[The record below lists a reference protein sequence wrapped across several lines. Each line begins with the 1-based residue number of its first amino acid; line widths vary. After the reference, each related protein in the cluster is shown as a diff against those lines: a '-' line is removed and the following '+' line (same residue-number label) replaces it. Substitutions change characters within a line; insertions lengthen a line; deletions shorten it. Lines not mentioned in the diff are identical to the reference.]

1 MGAPKYSLCLA
12 LFALA
17 ILPLC
22 SAQRAI
28 ILVRHAEKI
37 DDNLNGKD
45 VPLSKAGKDRA
56 QLLAEMLKDS
66 GITVIYA
73 TDTVRTRDTALPTAR
88 KLGLKIRNLEQHD
101 PEGAVRRMQHENAND
116 VVLIV
121 GHADT
126 LPGLLE
132 ALGYRREI
140 KIPNADYT
148 NFFVVIPREG
158 KAPSIIRV
166 GYGEDE
172 DEHDARRKNPPAPRR
187 KSAMPAPGQ
196 P

>member
-1 MGAPKYSLCLA
+1 MVSLCLA

-22 SAQRAI
+22 AAQQAI

-37 DDNLNGKD
+37 DDTLNGKD
-45 VPLSKAGKDRA
+45 VPLSKAGQERA
-56 QLLAEMLKDS
+56 RLLAEMLKDS

-73 TDTVRTRDTALPTAR
+73 TDTVRTRATALPLSR
-88 KLGLKIRNLEQHD
+88 QLGLPIRNLDQRD
-101 PEGAVRRMQHENAND
+101 PEAAIRRLRKENPND

-126 LPGLLE
+126 LPGLLQ
-132 ALGYRREI
+132 ALGYRREVRI
-140 KIPNADYT
+140 HSNEYT
-148 NFFVVIPREG
+148 NLFVVLPRAG
-158 KAPSIIRV
+158 KAPSVIRV

-172 DEHDARRKNPPAPRR
+172 GENDVRRKNPASPRR
-187 KSAMPAPGQ
+187 KSSLPPGAP
-196 P
+196 

>member
-1 MGAPKYSLCLA
+1 MRVIKLSFCLA
-12 LFALA
+12 LFTLA
-17 ILPLC
+17 ILPTC

-37 DDNLNGKD
+37 ADDMNARD
-45 VPLSKAGKDRA
+45 VPLSKAGQERA
-56 QLLAEMLKDS
+56 RLLAEMLKDS

-88 KLGLKIRNLEQHD
+88 KLGLKIRNLEQRD
-101 PEGAVRRMQHENAND
+101 PERAVSRMQHENAND

-132 ALGYRREI
+132 ALGYRRDVR
-140 KIPNADYT
+140 IPSNDYS

-158 KAPSIIRV
+158 KAPSVIRV
-166 GYGEDE
+166 AFGEDE
-172 DEHDARRKNPPAPRR
+172 GERDARRKDPPAPRR
-187 KSAMPAPGQ
+187 KSDPPPGE

>member
-1 MGAPKYSLCLA
+1 MRARKYSFCLA

-17 ILPLC
+17 ILPTC
-22 SAQRAI
+22 AAQRAI

-37 DDNLNGKD
+37 ADDLNGID
-45 VPLSKAGKDRA
+45 VPLSKAGQERA
-56 QLLAEMLKDS
+56 RLLAEMLKDS

-101 PEGAVRRMQHENAND
+101 PERAISRIQHDNAND

-132 ALGYRREI
+132 ALGYHREI
-140 KIPNADYT
+140 RIPSNDYT
-148 NFFVVIPREG
+148 NLFVVIPRFG
-158 KAPSIIRV
+158 KAPSVIRV

-172 DEHDARRKNPPAPRR
+172 DEHDARRKNPPSPRR
-187 KSAMPAPGQ
+187 KSPTPPGAP
-196 P
+196 

>member
-1 MGAPKYSLCLA
+1 MRARKYSLCLV

-17 ILPLC
+17 ILPTC
-22 SAQRAI
+22 AAQRAI

-37 DDNLNGKD
+37 GDDLNGKD
-45 VPLSKAGKDRA
+45 VPLSKAGQERA
-56 QLLAEMLKDS
+56 RLLAEMLKDS

-88 KLGLKIRNLEQHD
+88 KLGLKIRNLEQRD
-101 PEGAVRRMQHENAND
+101 PEAAVRRMQHENAND

-140 KIPNADYT
+140 KIPSNDYT
-148 NFFVVIPREG
+148 NLFVVIPRQG
-158 KAPSIIRV
+158 RVPSVIRV

-172 DEHDARRKNPPAPRR
+172 DEHDARKRNPPTTRR
-187 KSAMPAPGQ
+187 KASPPPGE

>member
-1 MGAPKYSLCLA
+1 MRALKFPPCLA

-22 SAQRAI
+22 TAQQAI

-37 DDNLNGKD
+37 ADEMNGKD
-45 VPLSKAGKDRA
+45 IPLSKAGEERA
-56 QLLAEMLKDS
+56 KLLAEMLKDS
-66 GITVIYA
+66 GITAIYA
-73 TDTVRTRDTALPTAR
+73 TDTVRTRATAQPLARELHLPI
-88 KLGLKIRNLEQHD
+88 KNLDQRD
-101 PEGAVRRMQHENAND
+101 PEDAVKRLRKENPND

-132 ALGYRREI
+132 ALGYHRQVRI
-140 KIPNADYT
+140 HSNDYT
-148 NFFVVIPREG
+148 NLFVVIPRAG
-158 KAPSIIRV
+158 KSPSVIRV

-172 DEHDARRKNPPAPRR
+172 GENDARWKKLPLPRR
-187 KSAMPAPGQ
+187 TARPGAP
-196 P
+196 